1 MWTLTRRKDPSDTPT
16 QPLVIS
22 LPPAENKRYYPA
34 LDGLRAIAVLM
45 VFASHFIAI
54 PDAMNWGFAGVDI
67 FFVLSGFL
75 ITGILY
81 DSQLRPDRYRIFY
94 MRRTLRIFPL
104 YYAVLLLPVV
114 LYPVFRWRLH
124 PAQWMW
130 PVYLGNYARFLWP
143 GDVIGNTSN
152 FEDIRS
158 TVFPRFTYQIPHLWS
173 LCVEEQFYLLWP
185 LIVFSVGKRERLR
198 NVCLAMVAAVP
209 LLRTFALHAA
219 SAEALS
225 NGLLYR
231 ATPFRADA
239 LLLGGAVALCLRGR
253 EGKRLIDLA
262 SKAFAM
268 LAALF
273 VFLQIVAKL
282 RDGHFLD
289 AEYLKRYNAW
299 GYTLLALAAA
309 AVILMAVDE
318 GSRLYRL
325 CLHPALRWLGVR
337 SYGFYV
343 YHLLLGQ
350 VWVLASIALCLGH
363 KGVASKLLPFIAFAG
378 TVAVSWASFKYLESP
393 VLRLKARFA

>member
-1 MWTLTRRKDPSDTPT
+1 MTQAIDAVDPPAKPVVAT
-16 QPLVIS
+16 
-22 LPPAENKRYYPA
+22 LPPPENKLHYPA

-45 VFASHFIAI
+45 VFASHFVEI

-81 DSQLRPDRYRIFY
+81 DSQHRPDRYRVFY

-114 LYPVFRWRLH
+114 LYPFFRWQLH
-124 PAQWMW
+124 PAQWTW

-143 GDVIGNTSN
+143 ADVIRNTSV

-158 TVFPRFTYQIPHLWS
+158 TVFPGFTYQIPHLWS
-173 LCVEEQFYLLWP
+173 LCVEEQFYLVWP
-185 LIVFSVGKRERLR
+185 LAVFCIGKRERLR
-198 NVCLAMVAAVP
+198 NVCLAMVVVVP
-209 LLRTFALHAA
+209 LLRLLALHVA
-219 SAEALS
+219 SAQALS

-231 ATPFRADA
+231 TTPLRADA
-239 LLLGGAVALCLRGR
+239 LLLGGAVALCLRGP
-253 EGKRLIDLA
+253 EGKRLVNMAVPAFLA
-262 SKAFAM
+262 SV
-268 LAALF
+268 LLF
-273 VFLQIVAKL
+273 VVLQIGSRL
-282 RDGHFLD
+282 RDGHFVD

-299 GYTLLALAAA
+299 GYSLLALAAA

-318 GSRLYRL
+318 RTTLYRV
-325 CLHPALRWLGVR
+325 CRHPALRWLGVR

-350 VWVLASIALCLGH
+350 VWGLASVALCLGH
-363 KGVASKLLPFIAFAG
+363 KGIASKLLPFVALAG
-378 TVAVSWASFKYLESP
+378 TAAVSWASFKYLESP
-393 VLRLKARFA
+393 LLRLKARFA

>member
-1 MWTLTRRKDPSDTPT
+1 MRILTNSVNAFDTSLQPT
-16 QPLVIS
+16 TVPL
-22 LPPAENKRYYPA
+22 LRAENKLYYPA

-45 VFASHFIAI
+45 VFASHFVAV

-81 DSQLRPDRYRIFY
+81 DSQYRTDRYRVFY
-94 MRRTLRIFPL
+94 IRRTLRIFPL
-104 YYAVLLLPVV
+104 YYAVLLLPLA
-114 LYPVFRWRLH
+114 LYPVFRWQLH
-124 PAQWMW
+124 PAQWLW

-143 GDVIGNTSN
+143 GDVVNNSSV
-152 FEDIRS
+152 FEDVRS

-173 LCVEEQFYLLWP
+173 LCVEEQFYLIWP
-185 LIVFSVGKRERLR
+185 LIVFSIGKRERLR
-198 NVCLAMVAAVP
+198 TVCLVMVVAVP
-209 LLRTFALHAA
+209 LLRMFALHAA
-219 SAEALS
+219 SAQALS

-231 ATPFRADA
+231 TTPLRADA
-239 LLLGGAVALCLRGR
+239 LLLGGAVALCLRGG
-253 EGKRLIDLA
+253 EGKRLIAAAQPVFVGLL
-262 SKAFAM
+262 SFFVVLQVAM
-268 LAALF
+268 R
-273 VFLQIVAKL
+273 L
-282 RDGHFLD
+282 RLGHFLD

-299 GYTLLALAAA
+299 GYTLLAFAAA

-318 GSRLYRL
+318 RTKLYRL

-350 VWVLASIALCLGH
+350 VWGLASVVLCLGH
-363 KGVASKLLPFIAFAG
+363 RGVASKLLPFVAFAG
-378 TVAVSWASFKYLESP
+378 TAAVSWGSYKYLESP